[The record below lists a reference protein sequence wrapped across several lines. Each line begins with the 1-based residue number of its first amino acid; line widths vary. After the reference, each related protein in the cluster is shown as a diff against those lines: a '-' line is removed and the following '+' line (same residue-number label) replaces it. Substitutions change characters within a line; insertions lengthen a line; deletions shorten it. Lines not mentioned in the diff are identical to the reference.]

1 MPHDITSPGGPGR
14 LPPEEARRHTGQA
27 TTLSVAVALILV
39 VAKLAAWMASGSIA
53 LLASLADSG
62 LDLAASL
69 TTFFAVRY
77 AASPADKEHRFGHGK
92 AEAAASVLQAM
103 LVAASAVYLVW
114 EGMNRLIDPQPVEQ
128 GGWAIAVMVLSV
140 ALTLALVWAQT
151 RAIRKTGSVAVE
163 GDRAHYMAD
172 LGANVSVIAGIALA
186 AFAGFTRADPIIAIA
201 VAVWLLWSAWGV
213 ATNALDHLLDKELP
227 DDVRRRIREIAEAD
241 SRILGVH
248 MLRTRAAGPLVH
260 IQFHADLDPGLSLL
274 AAHEI
279 IVEAE
284 NRLLAE
290 FPAADI
296 IIHADPKGMAESHGS
311 DFFKSDAARTED
323 SA

>member
-1 MPHDITSPGGPGR
+1 MPHDVTSQAGPGR
-14 LPPEEARRHTGQA
+14 LRPEEARRHTSRA

-39 VAKLAAWMASGSIA
+39 VAKLAAWIASGSIA
-53 LLASLADSG
+53 MLASLADSG

-77 AASPADKEHRFGHGK
+77 AASPADKEHRYGHGK
-92 AEAAASVLQAM
+92 AEAAASVLQAL
-103 LVAASAVYLVW
+103 LVGVSAGYLIW
-114 EGMNRLIDPQPVEQ
+114 EAGHRLADPEPVQQ

-140 ALTLALVWAQT
+140 VLTLGLVWVQS
-151 RAIRKTGSVAVE
+151 RAIKATGSVAVE

-172 LGANVSVIAGIALA
+172 LGANVSVMAGIALA
-186 AFAGFTRADPIIAIA
+186 AFAGITRADPVIAIG
-201 VAVWLLWSAWGV
+201 VALWLLWSAWGV
-213 ATNALDHLLDKELP
+213 ARNALDHLLDKELP
-227 DDVRRRIREIAEAD
+227 DEVRHRIKAIAEAD
-241 SRILGVH
+241 TRILGVH
-248 MLRTRAAGPLVH
+248 LLRTRAAGPLVH

-296 IIHADPKGMAESHGS
+296 LIHADPKGKAEPHGS
-311 DFFKSDAARTED
+311 DFFRSEAARTED